1 MTYVYI
7 DMGYLSYVYV
17 DVCMLFIFIKYVYV
31 MYPYVNFI
39 LYLSKGLY
47 VIYVLSYVHE
57 CYSSYVHAIVQF
69 RILQLEVQQ
78 VKILL
83 LEVAS
88 LSYVHVQCLCYLSY
102 VRLSFTIH
110 DVITIYKL

>member
-1 MTYVYI
+1 MFMLAWVIYLMFMFIWMCVL
-7 DMGYLSYVYV
+7 YLSLSSMFVY
-17 DVCMLFIFIKYVYV
+17 LYI
-31 MYPYVNFI
+31 NFI
-39 LYLSKGLY
+39 LYLPRGLY
-47 VIYVLSYVHE
+47 IIYVLSYVHE

-110 DVITIYKL
+110 NVITIYKL